1 MITTRDYKVHL
12 GLQANRLIHYR
23 DCEYASIRIL
33 IDQPGFHINVCIL
46 GTAAH
51 RTADEREVLRQI
63 LSEVETLEV
72 GMGKRCKPPWFST
85 QLGPWRKKPGLLEA
99 RSMWAWTFLCAWL
112 HMHRNWKMFMCWM
125 CCHSATSLRVSVLPL
140 PFTSNFGTISWN
152 CTKKLI

>member
-12 GLQANRLIHYR
+12 GLQANILIHYG

-72 GMGKRCKPPWFST
+72 GMGKRCKPP
-85 QLGPWRKKPGLLEA
+85 
-99 RSMWAWTFLCAWL
+99 
-112 HMHRNWKMFMCWM
+112 
-125 CCHSATSLRVSVLPL
+125 
-140 PFTSNFGTISWN
+140 
-152 CTKKLI
+152 